1 MPRRLLLSLPIL
13 ALPSLAQASASLEMS
28 ALAYPWGPGTA
39 LAAGISKDHLYASL
53 EARGAWGGSWFS
65 RTTGGVDA
73 FSSDKLDLFAGA
85 FVGGA
90 ASWPEGMSWGS
101 ALVGYELG
109 LGLGAG
115 PVKARYRH
123 IHGLRPASQA
133 MSWGCE
139 TCPTGPWYEE
149 QFRLSAEVLP
159 KLGVFGEVLL
169 QDPCRY
175 DSESYRAYGLGA
187 TVAF

>member
-1 MPRRLLLSLPIL
+1 MRALLLTLPLL
-13 ALPSLAQASASLEMS
+13 ALPSLAHAGASVEMS

-39 LAAGISKDHLYASL
+39 MGAGLHGDHFYGNM

-65 RTTGGVDA
+65 RVTGGVDA
-73 FSSDKLDLFAGA
+73 FSSDNLDLYAGG

-90 ASWPEGMSWGS
+90 ASWPEGMAWGS

-109 LGLGAG
+109 LGVGAG
-115 PVKARYRH
+115 PVKLRYRH
-123 IHGLRPASQA
+123 IHGMRPASEA

-149 QFRLSAEVLP
+149 QFRLTAKVLP
-159 KLGVFGEVLL
+159 KISAFGEVLL

-175 DSESYRAYGLGA
+175 DSETYRAYGLGA
-187 TVAF
+187 VMAF

>member
-1 MPRRLLLSLPIL
+1 MPRRLLLSLSLL
-13 ALPSLAQASASLEMS
+13 ALPTLAHADATLEMS
-28 ALAYPWGPGTA
+28 AMAYPWGPGTA
-39 LAAGISKDHLYASL
+39 LGAGLSSDHLYGSL

-65 RTTGGVDA
+65 RMTGGVDA
-73 FSSDKLDLFAGA
+73 FSSDKLDLFAGG

-90 ASWPEGMSWGS
+90 AAWPEGMAWGS

-123 IHGLRPASQA
+123 IHGLRPASEA
-133 MSWGCE
+133 LSWGCE

-149 QFRLSAEVLP
+149 QFRLSADVAS
-159 KLGVFGEVLL
+159 KVTVFGEVLW

-175 DSESYRAYGLGA
+175 DTDTYRAYGLGA
-187 TVAF
+187 VVSL

>member
-1 MPRRLLLSLPIL
+1 MSRRLLMTLSLL
-13 ALPSLAQASASLEMS
+13 ALPSLAHADASLEMS
-28 ALAYPWGPGTA
+28 ALAFPWGPGTA
-39 LAAGISKDHLYASL
+39 LGGSMTSDHLYGSL

-65 RTTGGVDA
+65 RATGGVDA
-73 FSSDKLDLFAGA
+73 FSSDKLDLFAGV

-90 ASWPEGMSWGS
+90 AAWPDGLAWGS

-123 IHGLRPASQA
+123 IHGLRPAGEA
-133 MSWGCE
+133 LSWGCE
-139 TCPTGPWYEE
+139 TCPAGPWYEE
-149 QFRLSAEVLP
+149 QFRLTAQVAP
-159 KLGVFGEVLL
+159 KVSVFGEVLL

-175 DSESYRAYGLGA
+175 DTESYQAYGLGG
-187 TVAF
+187 VLAF

>member
-1 MPRRLLLSLPIL
+1 M
-13 ALPSLAQASASLEMS
+13 
-28 ALAYPWGPGTA
+28 G
-39 LAAGISKDHLYASL
+39 AGLHGDHFYGNM

-65 RTTGGVDA
+65 RVTGGVDA
-73 FSSDKLDLFAGA
+73 FSSDNLDLYAGG

-90 ASWPEGMSWGS
+90 ASWPEGMAWGS

-109 LGLGAG
+109 LGVGAG
-115 PVKARYRH
+115 PVKLRYRH
-123 IHGLRPASQA
+123 IHGMRPASEA

-149 QFRLSAEVLP
+149 QFRLTAKVLP
-159 KLGVFGEVLL
+159 KISAFGEVLL

-175 DSESYRAYGLGA
+175 DSETYRAYGLGA
-187 TVAF
+187 VMAF

>member
-1 MPRRLLLSLPIL
+1 MRRLILLSLL
-13 ALPSLAQASASLEMS
+13 VFPSAAFADASVEMS

-39 LAAGISKDHLYASL
+39 LGASVSSDHFYGSL

-65 RTTGGVDA
+65 RVTGGVDA
-73 FSSDKLDLFAGA
+73 FESDRLDLFAGA

-90 ASWPEGMSWGS
+90 ADWPGTVAWGS

-123 IHGLRPASQA
+123 IHGLRPATQA
-133 MSWGCE
+133 LMWGCE
-139 TCPTGPWYEE
+139 TCPAGPWYEE
-149 QFRLSAEVLP
+149 QFRLSLQVAP
-159 KLGVFGEVLL
+159 KLEAFGEVLW

-175 DSESYRAYGLGA
+175 DTDTYRAYGLGA
-187 TVAF
+187 SLTF